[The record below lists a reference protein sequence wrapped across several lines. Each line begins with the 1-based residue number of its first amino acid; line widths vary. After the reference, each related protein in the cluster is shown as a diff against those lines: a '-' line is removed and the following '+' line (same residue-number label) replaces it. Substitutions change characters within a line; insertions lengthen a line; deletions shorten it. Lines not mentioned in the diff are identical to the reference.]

1 MARRILDTNILI
13 NHWRHTFRGKASK
26 QISEQQAI
34 DCARRLIREERT
46 NAILSPIYVEY
57 LCGPQNKREVRNAR
71 AYLHEFHVLDEGR
84 VLPQDWLESMRLAGR
99 ISRNGTP
106 RQMGDCL
113 IRAICIRLNLDVN
126 TADSHFPHR

>member
-1 MARRILDTNILI
+1 MARRVLDTNILI
-13 NHWRHTFRGKASK
+13 NHWRRTFKGKVSR
-26 QISEQQAI
+26 QISEQQATE
-34 DCARRLIREERT
+34 CARRLIREERT

-71 AYLHEFHVLDEGR
+71 AYLEEFHVLDEGR
-84 VLPQDWLESMRLAGR
+84 VLPQDWAESVRLAGR
-99 ISRNGTP
+99 ISRDGIP

-126 TADSHFPHR
+126 TADNQFPRR